1 MSDSKARG
9 LLQEWAIVPLRLL
22 LGFGFTAHGYAKLSR
37 GPEHFAAILA
47 ALRVPQPHF
56 MAWATSLLELA
67 GGISIMA
74 GAFVLPLSLPL
85 IVTMLTALFS
95 VHFRYG
101 FSAVRLIAVTASGAQ
116 FGPVGTN

>member
-1 MSDSKARG
+1 
-9 LLQEWAIVPLRLL
+9 
-22 LGFGFTAHGYAKLSR
+22 
-37 GPEHFAAILA
+37 
-47 ALRVPQPHF
+47 

-101 FSAVRLIAVTASGAQ
+101 FSAVRLIAVAASGTQ
-116 FGPVGTN
+116 LGPVGHELNLLCIVALLTLAMNGPGKLSLDQWFAKKNQNTLPRGPPGVVPNPFAERSSG

>member
-1 MSDSKARG
+1 MGYRALTSAV
-9 LLQEWAIVPLRLL
+9 WVRLYGVRL
-22 LGFGFTAHGYAKLSR
+22 AKLSR
-37 GPEHFAAILA
+37 GPEHFAAVLA

-101 FSAVRLIAVTASGAQ
+101 FSAVRLIAVAASGTQ
-116 FGPVGTN
+116 LGPVGREVNLVCI